1 MLRPWISNAYDPEAR
16 KSRLSGPRIIQIQT
30 IDQCN
35 GSCPACP
42 YSSTQRHGSPNLMDQ
57 NIYLSLLKDL
67 KRAGTARTLTLM
79 LQNEP
84 LLDVNLAELVRQAR
98 EVLGDGVFIRTVS
111 NGTRLFRSRIDELF
125 QAGID
130 DVEVSIDAF
139 RKETYA
145 IIRPGLDFARVLE
158 NTHALI
164 DYRKENAV
172 TVRFLKQ
179 RVNVSEQAEFLRYWE
194 RHGAKVHFIG
204 MSNRAGS
211 VKGFDQMHVHEGMTW
226 HSKIRKLFARHVP
239 CVFGPFVWLSVLWD
253 GRVILCCQDWQ
264 GKVVLGDLS
273 SQSLLDVWN
282 ADLTNRYRDLLW
294 HGRFE
299 ESSLCR
305 GCSTAS
311 YFPGPKRR

>member
-1 MLRPWISNAYDPEAR
+1 
-16 KSRLSGPRIIQIQT
+16 
-30 IDQCN
+30 
-35 GSCPACP
+35 
-42 YSSTQRHGSPNLMDQ
+42 MDQ
-57 NIYLSLLKDL
+57 NIYLSVLEDL

-84 LLDVNLAELVRQAR
+84 LLDANLAERVRQAR
-98 EVLGDGVFIRTVS
+98 AILGDGVHIRTVS
-111 NGTRLFRSRIDELF
+111 NGTLLFRSTIDELF
-125 QAGID
+125 QAGIND
-130 DVEVSIDAF
+130 IEVSIDAF

-145 IIRPGLDFARVLE
+145 IIRPGLDFARVLR

-164 DYRKENAV
+164 DYRKGKAV

-179 RVNVSEQAEFLRYWE
+179 RVNVSEQAEFLRYWK
-194 RHGAKVHFIG
+194 RHGARVHFVE

-211 VKGFDQMHVHEGMTW
+211 VKGFDQMHVPEGMTW
-226 HSKIRKLFARHVP
+226 HSKIRKLFAGHIP
-239 CVFGPFVWLSVLWD
+239 CIFGPFERLAVLRN
-253 GRVILCCQDWQ
+253 GQVILCCQDWQ
-264 GKVVLGDLS
+264 GKAVLGDLL
-273 SQSLLDVWN
+273 SQSLLDIWH

-299 ESSLCR
+299 ESPVCR

>member
-1 MLRPWISNAYDPEAR
+1 
-16 KSRLSGPRIIQIQT
+16 
-30 IDQCN
+30 
-35 GSCPACP
+35 
-42 YSSTQRHGSPNLMDQ
+42 MDQ
-57 NIYLSLLKDL
+57 NIYLSILKDL

-84 LLDVNLAELVRQAR
+84 LLDANLAERVRQAR
-98 EVLGDGVFIRTVS
+98 DVLGDGVFVRTVS
-111 NGTRLFRSRIDELF
+111 NGTLLFRSRIDELF

-130 DVEVSIDAF
+130 DIEVSIDAF

-145 IIRPGLDFARVLE
+145 IIRPGLDFARVLK

-164 DYRKENAV
+164 DYSKERVV

-179 RVNVSEQAEFLRYWE
+179 RVNVSEQAEFLRYWK
-194 RHGAKVHFIG
+194 RYGARVHFME

-211 VKGFDQMHVHEGMTW
+211 VKKFDQMHVPERMTW
-226 HSKIRKLFARHVP
+226 HSKISRRLFAGHIP
-239 CVFGPFVWLSVLWD
+239 CIFGPFERLAVVWD

-264 GKVVLGDLS
+264 GKGVLGDLL
-273 SQSLLDVWN
+273 SQSLLDIWN

-299 ESSLCR
+299 ECPLCR
-305 GCSTAS
+305 GCSTAP
-311 YFPGPKRR
+311 YFPGPNRG